1 MMRPSVRTPVRLW
14 AALLCLAALAGCQ
27 VRQSGGGLT
36 FSAPEPRA
44 DVPYVPT
51 PEAVVAAMLDMSK
64 VGPGDTLID
73 LGSGDGRIPIAAAE
87 RGARA
92 LGVELDSDL
101 VAGARARA
109 RELGLA
115 DRVDFRRENLF
126 DTRLRD
132 ATVVTLYL
140 LPAVNERLRPRLLT
154 ELRPGTRIVSH
165 AFDMGD
171 WPPEQHRLVEE
182 KHVYLWTVPAT
193 AGGQWRLV
201 TADGRAHA
209 LVLDQR
215 FSTVTGTLD
224 GRPLTNATLVGTHLA
239 FTAGGQ
245 RWQAL
250 VGDAAIEPDLAGPT
264 RGWRA
269 TRTDAAAE

>member
-1 MMRPSVRTPVRLW
+1 MRRWRPGGAV
-14 AALLCLAALAGCQ
+14 ALLCLAALAGCQ
-27 VRQSGGGLT
+27 VRQGGGGLT

-51 PEAVVAAMLDMSK
+51 PDAVVATMLDMAK
-64 VGPGDTLID
+64 VGPGDVLID
-73 LGSGDGRIPIAAAE
+73 LGSGDGRIPIAAAA

-92 LGVELDSDL
+92 LGVEIDGDL

-109 RELGLA
+109 RDLGLA
-115 DRVDFRRENLF
+115 DRVDFRREDLF
-126 DTRLRD
+126 ATRLRD

-140 LPAVNERLRPRLLT
+140 LPSVNQRLRPRLLT
-154 ELRPGTRIVSH
+154 ELRAGTRIVSH

-171 WPPEQHRLVEE
+171 WPPEEHRLVEE
-182 KHVYLWTVPAT
+182 KHVYRWTVPAT
-193 AGGQWRLV
+193 AGGDWRLV
-201 TADGRAHA
+201 TADGRDHA
-209 LVLDQR
+209 LFLQQR

-224 GRPLTNATLVGTHLA
+224 GRPLSAVTLVGTRLA
-239 FTAGGQ
+239 FTADGR

-250 VGDAAIEPDLAGPT
+250 VGDASIDPDPGATAGTP

-269 TRTDAAAE
+269 TRADAAAG

>member
-1 MMRPSVRTPVRLW
+1 MRRVAST
-14 AALLCLAALAGCQ
+14 LLCLAALAGCQ
-27 VRQSGGGLT
+27 VRPNGGGLT

-51 PEAVVAAMLDMSK
+51 PDAVVAAMLDMAK
-64 VGPGDTLID
+64 VGPGDMLID
-73 LGSGDGRIPIAAAE
+73 LGSGDGRIPIAAGQ

-92 LGVELDSDL
+92 LGVELDGEL

-109 RELGLA
+109 RDQGLA
-115 DRVDFRRENLF
+115 TLVDFRRENLF

-140 LPAVNERLRPRLLT
+140 LPAINERLRPRLLT

-193 AGGQWRLV
+193 AGGEWRLV

-209 LVLDQR
+209 LLLDQR
-215 FSTVTGTLD
+215 FSAVTGTLD
-224 GRPLTNATLVGTHLA
+224 GRPLTGATLLGTHLA

-245 RWQAL
+245 RYRAL
-250 VGDAAIEPDLAGPT
+250 VGDAAIEPDPAASAEAP

-269 TRTDAAAE
+269 TRTEASTG